1 LRNARWGTK
10 FPNDLPL
17 KDSLWETLTDS
28 FCKMPMANTAEK
40 LAAQFG
46 ITRAQCD
53 EFALR
58 SQVPTFPLFFSV
70 TVPHVCRPSGWLGC
84 RSKSWYFRA
93 RNRSR
98 HRQGQKGPPHLLQR
112 IRTGSSSP
120 CCCSSSSS
128 SSYSSS
134 SRAPRFSLSMST
146 HAQTPRSKVLAP
158 KRIHLQ

>member
-1 LRNARWGTK
+1 MSSAPCAPPPPKSCTPATLRVFFPLTASHMRHSRYCLRNARWGTK

-58 SQVPTFPLFFSV
+58 SQVFAEHILV
-70 TVPHVCRPSGWLGC
+70 
-84 RSKSWYFRA
+84 
-93 RNRSR
+93 
-98 HRQGQKGPPHLLQR
+98 LL
-112 IRTGSSSP
+112 
-120 CCCSSSSS
+120 
-128 SSYSSS
+128 
-134 SRAPRFSLSMST
+134 
-146 HAQTPRSKVLAP
+146 
-158 KRIHLQ
+158 

>member
-1 LRNARWGTK
+1 MSKTPTENPNPNGCSSLPNQLTAFFSYCLRNARWGTK

-58 SQVPTFPLFFSV
+58 SQV
-70 TVPHVCRPSGWLGC
+70 
-84 RSKSWYFRA
+84 
-93 RNRSR
+93 
-98 HRQGQKGPPHLLQR
+98 
-112 IRTGSSSP
+112 
-120 CCCSSSSS
+120 
-128 SSYSSS
+128 
-134 SRAPRFSLSMST
+134 
-146 HAQTPRSKVLAP
+146 
-158 KRIHLQ
+158 

>member
-1 LRNARWGTK
+1 MSHCSINSYCLRNARWGTK

-58 SQVPTFPLFFSV
+58 SQVPNNPDSYMTHASFLLHAHALFLLF
-70 TVPHVCRPSGWLGC
+70 VPPDPFLV
-84 RSKSWYFRA
+84 
-93 RNRSR
+93 
-98 HRQGQKGPPHLLQR
+98 
-112 IRTGSSSP
+112 SSP
-120 CCCSSSSS
+120 
-128 SSYSSS
+128 YRLVGLPPKKLEF
-134 SRAPRFSLSMST
+134 SRAKSPPSLSK
-146 HAQTPRSKVLAP
+146 AK
-158 KRIHLQ
+158 K